1 MVEVLHLRDMWNLLT
16 HFLPMLTK
24 KELRTVAID
33 RADVKTVPS
42 TTILAICEDGPE
54 VGRVSLRDFQNSLQF
69 P

>member
-1 MVEVLHLRDMWNLLT
+1 MAEVLHLGDMWNLLSPL
-16 HFLPMLTK
+16 LPMLTK

-33 RADVKTVPS
+33 RADFKTVPS

-54 VGRVSLRDFQNSLQF
+54 VGRVSLTDFQNSFLF